1 MNFYKHQ
8 HEFYAGIDLH
18 AKNFYACLIDN
29 QGKKILHRNF
39 KNQKP
44 EQFFDQLA
52 PYRHNIVIGCEST
65 FNWYWL
71 ADLCC
76 ELQIP
81 FVLGHAQYM
90 KAIHGGKAKNDK
102 IDSEKLAFLLRGGNF
117 PLSYVYPKQRRA
129 TRDLMR
135 RRSHYVRRRA
145 EAMAHIR
152 MVNNQYNLSDL
163 EGSLDIKSNR
173 QRLRDEL
180 KQRFEDPSAQMSVL
194 IDLNTID
201 DLSTHIRQLEN
212 YLKRHTKVENPEDYF
227 RCRSIPGIGSTL
239 AMIMLYEIG
248 DIGRFKTVGKFLS
261 YARLVRGKHT
271 SAGKNYGSSGHKIG
285 NPHLKWAFSE
295 AAALC
300 KRCCVQARAF
310 ATAIEKR
317 HSKARSF
324 TLLSNKL
331 GRAIYYMLKKQV
343 AFDPKIFEL
352 K

>member
-90 KAIHGGKAKNDK
+90 KAILGGKAKNDK

-194 IDLNTID
+194 IDLNTIV